1 MVLQQSVEVF
11 LYLVFD
17 MHKTTTKK
25 LVPSSKRAEL
35 QRERTT
41 PKSRRKR
48 RKKMQKE
55 EPLRRFVF
63 QISRFLRHFFLLFSL
78 FVRRVCVGR
87 FLSLLEHTA
96 SPISHPI
103 VFLARAVLFLGFKRE
118 RERKR
123 EGIKVVLRSSTLIII
138 IIIKYDQTRHQ
149 RRIQVAEIRSEEH
162 QIGLVPEKLLPMH
175 ETGLSSQEA
184 SGKRTRE
191 VRKPAQSR
199 ETELVIA
206 QSAEKQVTAAERYH
220 RHTQQGG
227 KEEE

>member
-1 MVLQQSVEVF
+1 M
-11 LYLVFD
+11 FD
-17 MHKTTTKK
+17 AQNNNKKTRAFFKK
-25 LVPSSKRAEL
+25 KAQNFRARGQHQAE
-35 QRERTT
+35 ERGG
-41 PKSRRKR
+41 
-48 RKKMQKE
+48 KKCKKKN
-55 EPLRRFVF
+55 LRRFVF

-78 FVRRVCVGR
+78 FVPTRVCWS
-87 FLSLLEHTA
+87 FSLSLFTPHLP
-96 SPISHPI
+96 SPIRSSSS
-103 VFLARAVLFLGFKRE
+103 RALLVLGVRTRE
-118 RERKR
+118 REKERKR
-123 EGIKVVLRSSTLIII
+123 EGIKVVLRSSTLI

>member
-1 MVLQQSVEVF
+1 
-11 LYLVFD
+11 
-17 MHKTTTKK
+17 
-25 LVPSSKRAEL
+25 
-35 QRERTT
+35 
-41 PKSRRKR
+41 
-48 RKKMQKE
+48 MQKE
-55 EPLRRFVF
+55 EPASVRFP
-63 QISRFLRHFFLLFSL
+63 ISRFLRHFFLLFSL
-78 FVRRVCVGR
+78 FVCRVCWS
-87 FLSLLEHTA
+87 FSLSSRTNR
-96 SPISHPI
+96 ISHLPSDR
-103 VFLARAVLFLGFKRE
+103 LPRARCSSWVSNA

-123 EGIKVVLRSSTLIII
+123 EGIKVVLRSSTLI

>member
-1 MVLQQSVEVF
+1 M
-11 LYLVFD
+11 FD
-17 MHKTTTKK
+17 AQNNNKKTRAFFKK
-25 LVPSSKRAEL
+25 KAQNFRARGQHQAE
-35 QRERTT
+35 ERGG
-41 PKSRRKR
+41 
-48 RKKMQKE
+48 KKCKKKN
-55 EPLRRFVF
+55 LCVGSF
-63 QISRFLRHFFLLFSL
+63 SRFPDFCDTFFSSSL
-78 FVRRVCVGR
+78 SSSVAFVGR

-123 EGIKVVLRSSTLIII
+123 EGIKVVLRSSTLII

>member
-1 MVLQQSVEVF
+1 
-11 LYLVFD
+11 
-17 MHKTTTKK
+17 
-25 LVPSSKRAEL
+25 
-35 QRERTT
+35 
-41 PKSRRKR
+41 
-48 RKKMQKE
+48 MQKE
-55 EPLRRFVF
+55 ASVRFPDF
-63 QISRFLRHFFLLFSL
+63 QIFATLFFPLSL
-78 FVRRVCVGR
+78 FPRVCWSF
-87 FLSLLEHTA
+87 FLSLSLPKNIA
-96 SPISHPI
+96 SPIRTSSS
-103 VFLARAVLFLGFKRE
+103 RALLLGVRE
-118 RERKR
+118 REKERQR
-123 EGIKVVLRSSTLIII
+123 EGRKVLLRSPIII
-138 IIIKYDQTRHQ
+138 IIIKYDQTRRQ

>member
-1 MVLQQSVEVF
+1 M
-11 LYLVFD
+11 
-17 MHKTTTKK
+17 
-25 LVPSSKRAEL
+25 
-35 QRERTT
+35 
-41 PKSRRKR
+41 
-48 RKKMQKE
+48 
-55 EPLRRFVF
+55 
-63 QISRFLRHFFLLFSL
+63 
-78 FVRRVCVGR
+78 
-87 FLSLLEHTA
+87 
-96 SPISHPI
+96 
-103 VFLARAVLFLGFKRE
+103 
-118 RERKR
+118 
-123 EGIKVVLRSSTLIII
+123 LRSSTL

-149 RRIQVAEIRSEEH
+149 RRLQVAEIRSEEH

>member
-1 MVLQQSVEVF
+1 
-11 LYLVFD
+11 
-17 MHKTTTKK
+17 
-25 LVPSSKRAEL
+25 
-35 QRERTT
+35 
-41 PKSRRKR
+41 
-48 RKKMQKE
+48 MQKE
-55 EPLRRFVF
+55 EPPASVRFPDF
-63 QISRFLRHFFLLFSL
+63 QIFAALFSPLLSLRPSRLLVVFSL
-78 FVRRVCVGR
+78 FSNTKPH
-87 FLSLLEHTA
+87 LP
-96 SPISHPI
+96 SPIRSSSS
-103 VFLARAVLFLGFKRE
+103 RALLFLGFKRE

-123 EGIKVVLRSSTLIII
+123 EGIKVVLRSSTLII

>member
-1 MVLQQSVEVF
+1 
-11 LYLVFD
+11 

-25 LVPSSKRAEL
+25 LVLPSK
-35 QRERTT
+35 
-41 PKSRRKR
+41 RKR
-48 RKKMQKE
+48 RTSEGEDNKHERGGKKCKKKNQ
-55 EPLRRFVF
+55 RRFVF
-63 QISRFLRHFFLLFSL
+63 RFPDFCDTFFSSSL
-78 FVRRVCVGR
+78 SSSVAFVGR
-87 FLSLLEHTA
+87 FLSLLEHKTA

-138 IIIKYDQTRHQ
+138 IKYDQTRRQ

>member
-1 MVLQQSVEVF
+1 
-11 LYLVFD
+11 
-17 MHKTTTKK
+17 
-25 LVPSSKRAEL
+25 
-35 QRERTT
+35 
-41 PKSRRKR
+41 
-48 RKKMQKE
+48 MQKE
-55 EPLRRFVF
+55 EASVRFPDF
-63 QISRFLRHFFLLFSL
+63 PMYLRHFFLLFSL
-78 FVRRVCVGR
+78 RVPRVCWS
-87 FLSLLEHTA
+87 FSLFSNKAHLP
-96 SPISHPI
+96 SPIRSSSS
-103 VFLARAVLFLGFKRE
+103 RALLFLGFKRE

-123 EGIKVVLRSSTLIII
+123 EGIKVVLRSSTLII

>member
-1 MVLQQSVEVF
+1 
-11 LYLVFD
+11 VFD
-17 MHKTTTKK
+17 AQNNKKTRAFFKK
-25 LVPSSKRAEL
+25 KAQNFRAVRGHQQAE
-35 QRERTT
+35 ERGG
-41 PKSRRKR
+41 
-48 RKKMQKE
+48 KKCKKKN
-55 EPLRRFVF
+55 LRVGSF
-63 QISRFLRHFFLLFSL
+63 SRFPDFFDTFFSSSL
-78 FVRRVCVGR
+78 SSSVAFVGR

-123 EGIKVVLRSSTLIII
+123 EGIKVVLRSSTLII

>member
-1 MVLQQSVEVF
+1 
-11 LYLVFD
+11 
-17 MHKTTTKK
+17 
-25 LVPSSKRAEL
+25 
-35 QRERTT
+35 
-41 PKSRRKR
+41 
-48 RKKMQKE
+48 MQK
-55 EPLRRFVF
+55 PKNLRRFVF

>member
-1 MVLQQSVEVF
+1 
-11 LYLVFD
+11 
-17 MHKTTTKK
+17 
-25 LVPSSKRAEL
+25 
-35 QRERTT
+35 
-41 PKSRRKR
+41 
-48 RKKMQKE
+48 MQKE
-55 EPLRRFVF
+55 EASVRFPDF
-63 QISRFLRHFFLLFSL
+63 PMYLRHFFLLFSL
-78 FVRRVCVGR
+78 RVPRVCWS
-87 FLSLLEHTA
+87 FSLFSNKAHLP
-96 SPISHPI
+96 SPIRSSSS
-103 VFLARAVLFLGFKRE
+103 RALCSSWVSNARE
-118 RERKR
+118 RER
-123 EGIKVVLRSSTLIII
+123 EGIIKVVLRSSTL

>member
-1 MVLQQSVEVF
+1 MK
-11 LYLVFD
+11 
-17 MHKTTTKK
+17 HKTTTKK
-25 LVPSSKRAEL
+25 LVLPSK
-35 QRERTT
+35 
-41 PKSRRKR
+41 RKR
-48 RKKMQKE
+48 RTSEGEDNKHERGGKKCKKKNQ
-55 EPLRRFVF
+55 RRFVF
-63 QISRFLRHFFLLFSL
+63 RFPDFCDTFFSSSL
-78 FVRRVCVGR
+78 SSSVAFVGR
-87 FLSLLEHTA
+87 FLSLLEQTA
-96 SPISHPI
+96 SPISPI
-103 VFLARAVLFLGFKRE
+103 RSSSSRALLFLGFKRE

-138 IIIKYDQTRHQ
+138 IIKYDQTRRQ

>member
-1 MVLQQSVEVF
+1 
-11 LYLVFD
+11 
-17 MHKTTTKK
+17 
-25 LVPSSKRAEL
+25 
-35 QRERTT
+35 
-41 PKSRRKR
+41 
-48 RKKMQKE
+48 MQKE
-55 EPLRRFVF
+55 EPASVRFP
-63 QISRFLRHFFLLFSL
+63 ISRFLRHFFLLFSL
-78 FVRRVCVGR
+78 FVCRVCGAR
-87 FLSLLEHTA
+87 FLSLLEQTA
-96 SPISHPI
+96 HLPSPIRSSSS
-103 VFLARAVLFLGFKRE
+103 RALLFLGFKRE

-123 EGIKVVLRSSTLIII
+123 EGIKVVLRSSTLI

>member
-1 MVLQQSVEVF
+1 
-11 LYLVFD
+11 
-17 MHKTTTKK
+17 MHKTTKK
-25 LVPSSKRAEL
+25 LSCAFKKRRAETEDTNKKE
-35 QRERTT
+35 REEE
-41 PKSRRKR
+41 KNAKR
-48 RKKMQKE
+48 RSVGS
-55 EPLRRFVF
+55 F
-63 QISRFLRHFFLLFSL
+63 SRFSDVFATLFSPL
-78 FVRRVCVGR
+78 LSSRPSRLLVVF
-87 FLSLLEHTA
+87 SLLEQSA

-103 VFLARAVLFLGFKRE
+103 VFLARFALLGFQTRE
-118 RERKR
+118 REKR
-123 EGIKVVLRSSTLIII
+123 EGIIKVVLRSSTLI

>member
-1 MVLQQSVEVF
+1 
-11 LYLVFD
+11 
-17 MHKTTTKK
+17 
-25 LVPSSKRAEL
+25 
-35 QRERTT
+35 
-41 PKSRRKR
+41 
-48 RKKMQKE
+48 MQKE
-55 EPLRRFVF
+55 ELSASVRFPDF
-63 QISRFLRHFFLLFSL
+63 HDFCDTFFSSSLSSSVAFVLVVFSL
-78 FVRRVCVGR
+78 F
-87 FLSLLEHTA
+87 SNTPA

>member
-1 MVLQQSVEVF
+1 
-11 LYLVFD
+11 
-17 MHKTTTKK
+17 MHKTPTKK
-25 LVPSSKRAEL
+25 LVLPSK
-35 QRERTT
+35 
-41 PKSRRKR
+41 RKR
-48 RKKMQKE
+48 RTSEGEDNKHERGGKKCKKKNQ
-55 EPLRRFVF
+55 RRFVF
-63 QISRFLRHFFLLFSL
+63 RFPDFCDTFFSSSL
-78 FVRRVCVGR
+78 SSSVAFVGR
-87 FLSLLEHTA
+87 FLSLLEHKTA

-138 IIIKYDQTRHQ
+138 IIKYDQTRRQ

>member
-1 MVLQQSVEVF
+1 M
-11 LYLVFD
+11 
-17 MHKTTTKK
+17 
-25 LVPSSKRAEL
+25 PSSKR
-35 QRERTT
+35 
-41 PKSRRKR
+41 KR
-48 RKKMQKE
+48 RPSEREDNTKQKKE
-55 EPLRRFVF
+55 EEKNAKTEEPASVRFPDF
-63 QISRFLRHFFLLFSL
+63 QIFATLFSPLLSLRPSRLLVVFSL
-78 FVRRVCVGR
+78 F
-87 FLSLLEHTA
+87 SNTPLLP
-96 SPISHPI
+96 SPIRSSSS
-103 VFLARAVLFLGFKRE
+103 RALCSSWVSNARE

>member
-1 MVLQQSVEVF
+1 
-11 LYLVFD
+11 

-25 LVPSSKRAEL
+25 LVLPSK
-35 QRERTT
+35 
-41 PKSRRKR
+41 RKR
-48 RKKMQKE
+48 RTSEGEDNKHERGGKKCKKKNQ
-55 EPLRRFVF
+55 RRFVF
-63 QISRFLRHFFLLFSL
+63 RFPDFCDTFFSSSL
-78 FVRRVCVGR
+78 SSSVAFVGR
-87 FLSLLEHTA
+87 FLSLLEQTA
-96 SPISHPI
+96 SPISPI
-103 VFLARAVLFLGFKRE
+103 RSSSSRALLFLGFKRE

-138 IIIKYDQTRHQ
+138 IIIKHDQTRRQ

>member
-1 MVLQQSVEVF
+1 
-11 LYLVFD
+11 
-17 MHKTTTKK
+17 
-25 LVPSSKRAEL
+25 
-35 QRERTT
+35 
-41 PKSRRKR
+41 
-48 RKKMQKE
+48 MQKE
-55 EPLRRFVF
+55 EPARRFVF
-63 QISRFLRHFFLLFSL
+63 QISRFFRHFFLLFSL
-78 FVRRVCVGR
+78 FVRRVR
-87 FLSLLEHTA
+87 WSFSLSSRTHR
-96 SPISHPI
+96 ISHLPSDR
-103 VFLARAVLFLGFKRE
+103 LPRARCALLGFQTRE

>member
-1 MVLQQSVEVF
+1 
-11 LYLVFD
+11 
-17 MHKTTTKK
+17 
-25 LVPSSKRAEL
+25 
-35 QRERTT
+35 
-41 PKSRRKR
+41 
-48 RKKMQKE
+48 MQK
-55 EPLRRFVF
+55 PKNLRRFVF
-63 QISRFLRHFFLLFSL
+63 QISRFLRHFFLLFSP
-78 FVRRVCVGR
+78 FVRRVCWS
-87 FLSLLEHTA
+87 FSLSSRTHR
-96 SPISHPI
+96 ISHLPSDR
-103 VFLARAVLFLGFKRE
+103 LPRALCSSWVSNARE
-118 RERKR
+118 RER
-123 EGIKVVLRSSTLIII
+123 EGIIKVVLRSSTL

>member
-1 MVLQQSVEVF
+1 M
-11 LYLVFD
+11 FD
-17 MHKTTTKK
+17 AQNNNKK
-25 LVPSSKRAEL
+25 IRAFFK
-35 QRERTT
+35 
-41 PKSRRKR
+41 KSRTSEGEDNTKQ
-48 RKKMQKE
+48 KKE
-55 EPLRRFVF
+55 EEKNAKTKNLCVGSF
-63 QISRFLRHFFLLFSL
+63 SRFPDFCDTFFSSSL
-78 FVRRVCVGR
+78 SSSVAFVGR

-123 EGIKVVLRSSTLIII
+123 EGIKVVLRSSTLII

-220 RHTQQGG
+220 RHTQQSG

>member
-1 MVLQQSVEVF
+1 MC
-11 LYLVFD
+11 FD
-17 MHKTTTKK
+17 AQNNNKKT
-25 LVPSSKRAEL
+25 RAFFK
-35 QRERTT
+35 
-41 PKSRRKR
+41 KSRTSEGEDNNTKQKKEEEKNAKR
-48 RKKMQKE
+48 RT
-55 EPLRRFVF
+55 PCVGSF
-63 QISRFLRHFFLLFSL
+63 SRFPDFCGTFFSSSLSSSVAFVLVVFSL
-78 FVRRVCVGR
+78 F
-87 FLSLLEHTA
+87 SNTPA

-123 EGIKVVLRSSTLIII
+123 EGIKVVLRSSTLII

>member
-1 MVLQQSVEVF
+1 MC
-11 LYLVFD
+11 FD
-17 MHKTTTKK
+17 AQNNNKKT
-25 LVPSSKRAEL
+25 RAFFK
-35 QRERTT
+35 
-41 PKSRRKR
+41 KSRTSEGEDNNTKQKKEEEKNAKR
-48 RKKMQKE
+48 RT
-55 EPLRRFVF
+55 PCVGSF
-63 QISRFLRHFFLLFSL
+63 SRFPDFCGTFFSSSL
-78 FVRRVCVGR
+78 SSSVAFVGR
-87 FLSLLEHTA
+87 FLSLLEHKTA

-123 EGIKVVLRSSTLIII
+123 EGIKVVLRSSTLII

-220 RHTQQGG
+220 RHAQQGG

>member
-1 MVLQQSVEVF
+1 
-11 LYLVFD
+11 
-17 MHKTTTKK
+17 MHKTPTKK
-25 LVPSSKRAEL
+25 LVLPSK
-35 QRERTT
+35 
-41 PKSRRKR
+41 RKR
-48 RKKMQKE
+48 RTSEGEDTKQERGGKNAK
-55 EPLRRFVF
+55 RRTRVGSF
-63 QISRFLRHFFLLFSL
+63 SRFPDFCDTFFSSSL
-78 FVRRVCVGR
+78 SSSVAFVGR
-87 FLSLLEHTA
+87 FLSLLEQSA
-96 SPISHPI
+96 SPISLI
-103 VFLARAVLFLGFKRE
+103 RSSSSKRALLFLGFKRE

-123 EGIKVVLRSSTLIII
+123 EGIKVVLRSSTLI

>member
-1 MVLQQSVEVF
+1 M
-11 LYLVFD
+11 FD
-17 MHKTTTKK
+17 AQNNNKKTRAFFKK
-25 LVPSSKRAEL
+25 KAQNFRGRGQHQAEERGGKKCKNRRTCVGSFSRFPDFCDTFFSSSLPSSVA
-35 QRERTT
+35 
-41 PKSRRKR
+41 
-48 RKKMQKE
+48 
-55 EPLRRFVF
+55 F
-63 QISRFLRHFFLLFSL
+63 
-78 FVRRVCVGR
+78 VGR

>member
-1 MVLQQSVEVF
+1 
-11 LYLVFD
+11 
-17 MHKTTTKK
+17 MHKTTKNS
-25 LVPSSKRAEL
+25 LAPSKRKGRDRGHK
-35 QRERTT
+35 QKRERGG
-41 PKSRRKR
+41 
-48 RKKMQKE
+48 KKCKKKK
-55 EPLRRFVF
+55 RRFVF
-63 QISRFLRHFFLLFSL
+63 QIFRCICDTFFSSSL
-78 FVRRVCVGR
+78 FASLAFVGR
-87 FLSLLEHTA
+87 FLSSRTKR
-96 SPISHPI
+96 ISHLPSDR
-103 VFLARAVLFLGFKRE
+103 LPRARCALLGFQTRE

>member
-1 MVLQQSVEVF
+1 
-11 LYLVFD
+11 
-17 MHKTTTKK
+17 MHKTTTKNK
-25 LVPSSKRAEL
+25 KTRAFFKKKAQNFRGRGQHQAE
-35 QRERTT
+35 ERGG
-41 PKSRRKR
+41 KKCKNRRTCVGS
-48 RKKMQKE
+48 
-55 EPLRRFVF
+55 F
-63 QISRFLRHFFLLFSL
+63 SRFPDFCDTFFSSSL
-78 FVRRVCVGR
+78 SSSVAFVGR

>member
-1 MVLQQSVEVF
+1 
-11 LYLVFD
+11 
-17 MHKTTTKK
+17 MHKTTKNS
-25 LVPSSKRAEL
+25 LAPSKRKGRDRGHK
-35 QRERTT
+35 QKRERGG
-41 PKSRRKR
+41 
-48 RKKMQKE
+48 KKCKKKN
-55 EPLRRFVF
+55 PCVGSF
-63 QISRFLRHFFLLFSL
+63 SRFPDFCGTFFSSSLSSSVAFVLVVFSL
-78 FVRRVCVGR
+78 F
-87 FLSLLEHTA
+87 SNTPA

-123 EGIKVVLRSSTLIII
+123 EGIKVVLRSSTLII

>member
-1 MVLQQSVEVF
+1 M
-11 LYLVFD
+11 D
-17 MHKTTTKK
+17 NKK
-25 LVPSSKRAEL
+25 R
-35 QRERTT
+35 RERGG
-41 PKSRRKR
+41 
-48 RKKMQKE
+48 KKCKKKK
-55 EPLRRFVF
+55 RRFVF

-78 FVRRVCVGR
+78 FVPRVCWS
-87 FLSLLEHTA
+87 FSLSC
-96 SPISHPI
+96 
-103 VFLARAVLFLGFKRE
+103 LAFRRTPHLPTDRLPRALCSSWVSNA

-123 EGIKVVLRSSTLIII
+123 EGIKVLLRSSTLI

>member
-17 MHKTTTKK
+17 AQNNNKIT
-25 LVPSSKRAEL
+25 RAFFK
-35 QRERTT
+35 
-41 PKSRRKR
+41 KSRTSEGEETKQKKEEEKNAKR
-48 RKKMQKE
+48 RTCVGS
-55 EPLRRFVF
+55 F
-63 QISRFLRHFFLLFSL
+63 SRFPDFCDTFFSSSL
-78 FVRRVCVGR
+78 SSSVAFVGR

-138 IIIKYDQTRHQ
+138 KYDQTRHQ
-149 RRIQVAEIRSEEH
+149 RRLQVAEIRSEEH

>member
-1 MVLQQSVEVF
+1 MC
-11 LYLVFD
+11 FD
-17 MHKTTTKK
+17 AQNNNKKT
-25 LVPSSKRAEL
+25 RAFFK
-35 QRERTT
+35 
-41 PKSRRKR
+41 KSRTSEGEDNNTKQKKEEEKNAKR
-48 RKKMQKE
+48 RT
-55 EPLRRFVF
+55 PCVGSF
-63 QISRFLRHFFLLFSL
+63 SRFPDFCGTFFSSSL
-78 FVRRVCVGR
+78 SSSVAFVGR
-87 FLSLLEHTA
+87 FLSLLEQSA
-96 SPISHPI
+96 SPISLI
-103 VFLARAVLFLGFKRE
+103 RSSSSKRALLFLGFKRE

-123 EGIKVVLRSSTLIII
+123 EGIKVVLRSSTLI

>member
-1 MVLQQSVEVF
+1 MICTKQQKTLLRLQKE
-11 LYLVFD
+11 
-17 MHKTTTKK
+17 
-25 LVPSSKRAEL
+25 RAETEDTNKKE
-35 QRERTT
+35 REEE
-41 PKSRRKR
+41 KNAKR
-48 RKKMQKE
+48 RSVGS
-55 EPLRRFVF
+55 F
-63 QISRFLRHFFLLFSL
+63 SRFSDVFATLFSPL
-78 FVRRVCVGR
+78 LSSRPSRLLVVF
-87 FLSLLEHTA
+87 SLLEQSA

-103 VFLARAVLFLGFKRE
+103 VFLARFALLGFQTRE
-118 RERKR
+118 RER
-123 EGIKVVLRSSTLIII
+123 EGIIKVVLRSSTLIII
-138 IIIKYDQTRHQ
+138 KYDQTRHQ
-149 RRIQVAEIRSEEH
+149 RRLQVAEIRSEEH

>member
-1 MVLQQSVEVF
+1 VFVCTKQQQKNSCAF
-11 LYLVFD
+11 F
-17 MHKTTTKK
+17 KK
-25 LVPSSKRAEL
+25 KAQTFRARGQHQAE
-35 QRERTT
+35 ERGG
-41 PKSRRKR
+41 KKCKNRRTCVGS
-48 RKKMQKE
+48 
-55 EPLRRFVF
+55 F
-63 QISRFLRHFFLLFSL
+63 SRFPDFCDTFFSSSL
-78 FVRRVCVGR
+78 SSSVAFVGR

>member
-1 MVLQQSVEVF
+1 MICTKQQKTLLRLQKE
-11 LYLVFD
+11 
-17 MHKTTTKK
+17 
-25 LVPSSKRAEL
+25 RAETEDTNKKE
-35 QRERTT
+35 REEE
-41 PKSRRKR
+41 KNAKR
-48 RKKMQKE
+48 RT
-55 EPLRRFVF
+55 PCVGSF
-63 QISRFLRHFFLLFSL
+63 SRFPDFCGTFFSSSL
-78 FVRRVCVGR
+78 SSSVAFVGR
-87 FLSLLEHTA
+87 FLSLLEHKTA

-123 EGIKVVLRSSTLIII
+123 EGIKVVLRSSTLI

>member
-1 MVLQQSVEVF
+1 
-11 LYLVFD
+11 
-17 MHKTTTKK
+17 
-25 LVPSSKRAEL
+25 
-35 QRERTT
+35 
-41 PKSRRKR
+41 
-48 RKKMQKE
+48 MQKE
-55 EPLRRFVF
+55 EASVRFPDF
-63 QISRFLRHFFLLFSL
+63 QIFATLFSPLLSLRLSRLLVVFSL
-78 FVRRVCVGR
+78 FSNKPR
-87 FLSLLEHTA
+87 
-96 SPISHPI
+96 ISHLPSDR
-103 VFLARAVLFLGFKRE
+103 LPRARCSSWVSNARE
-118 RERKR
+118 R
-123 EGIKVVLRSSTLIII
+123 EGIKVVLRSSTLI